1 MPLRMG
7 GPKNFASQGRIFL
20 FISQGSGRSRRTNR
34 RRRFIANASLIIKS
48 PFFTVTV
55 LGMLHANVWCDV
67 PSQPKHEQQAAIV
80 AQNKL
85 SPEIEALVKKVLDD
99 PGKTKGSALIST
111 GQIAA
116 MSVPNGWVAREAVT
130 LPAGAGLIEYHPVGH
145 DDIRLNSF
153 YRGRR
158 ISAEAAQAFKDCL
171 AQSPHALQSA
181 ELKALSEV
189 LRDKSYDF
197 EIIFARTEDLNG
209 RRVLSVEGTYKDPA
223 RTKSRTIYVDSDHT
237 GSAVQE
243 ISYTANSKDYQGHLT
258 EAETA
263 LKSIIWR

>member
-1 MPLRMG
+1 M
-7 GPKNFASQGRIFL
+7 
-20 FISQGSGRSRRTNR
+20 
-34 RRRFIANASLIIKS
+34 KS
-48 PFFTVTV
+48 PLFTFTVF
-55 LGMLHANVWCDV
+55 GMLHANVWCDV
-67 PSQPKHEQQAAIV
+67 PSQPKHEQQAAAIV

-85 SPEIEALVKKVLDD
+85 SPEAEALFKKVFGD
-99 PGKTKGSALIST
+99 PGEPKGKAVIST
-111 GQIAA
+111 GQIAG

-145 DDIRLNSF
+145 DDIRLNSY

-171 AQSPHALQSA
+171 AQPPHALQSA

-197 EIIFARTEDLNG
+197 DIIFAKTEDLDG

-223 RTKSRTIYVDSDHT
+223 HTRSRTIYVDSDHT